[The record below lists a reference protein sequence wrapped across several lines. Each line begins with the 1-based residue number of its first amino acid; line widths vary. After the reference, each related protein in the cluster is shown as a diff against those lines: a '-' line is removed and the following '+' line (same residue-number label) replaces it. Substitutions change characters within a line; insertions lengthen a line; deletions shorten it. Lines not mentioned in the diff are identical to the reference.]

1 MKKNQLALY
10 GFLAERP
17 QPMTIASANVSRSL
31 ISPEEIDMA
40 NALVA
45 AYALRARKCLDSK
58 LIRLPT
64 AHTRLA
70 IGRSTFLKKVR
81 LKELPQPV
89 YCGPRVTAYREIDLD
104 MTIAAQ
110 TLASHY
116 GLMLDMKKF
125 VAALSAPIVSVT
137 EVSA

>member
-1 MKKNQLALY
+1 MKKNQLALS
-10 GFLAERP
+10 GFLAERR
-17 QPMTIASANVSRSL
+17 QSMTVAPTNVNQRS
-31 ISPEEIDMA
+31 ISPEEIDKA

-45 AYALRARKCLDSK
+45 AFALRAQKCVNSR
-58 LIRLPT
+58 LIRLPA

-125 VAALSAPIVSVT
+125 VAALSAPIVSVM
-137 EVSA
+137 EVIA

>member
-1 MKKNQLALY
+1 MKKNQLALS
-10 GFLAERP
+10 GFLAERR
-17 QPMTIASANVSRSL
+17 QPMAVAPTNANQSS
-31 ISPEEIDMA
+31 ISPEEIDKA

-45 AYALRARKCLDSK
+45 AFALRAQKCLNSR
-58 LIRLPT
+58 LIRLPA

-81 LKELPQPV
+81 LKELPQPI

-125 VAALSAPIVSVT
+125 VAALGGSVDAAAQ
-137 EVSA
+137 VIA